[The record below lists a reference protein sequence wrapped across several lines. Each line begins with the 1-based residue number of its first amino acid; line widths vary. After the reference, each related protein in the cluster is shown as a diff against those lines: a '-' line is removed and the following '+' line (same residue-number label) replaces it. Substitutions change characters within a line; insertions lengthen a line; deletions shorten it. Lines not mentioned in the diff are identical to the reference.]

1 MGSCSIRTEHVIRVN
16 SKMEKCM
23 EKATF
28 CIKMA
33 MRTKGTSSK
42 ARDGESA
49 TCRRVNTNIS
59 ALSKRIKK
67 KEKVH

>member
-1 MGSCSIRTEHVIRVN
+1 
-16 SKMEKCM
+16 MEKCM

-28 CIKMA
+28 SIKMA